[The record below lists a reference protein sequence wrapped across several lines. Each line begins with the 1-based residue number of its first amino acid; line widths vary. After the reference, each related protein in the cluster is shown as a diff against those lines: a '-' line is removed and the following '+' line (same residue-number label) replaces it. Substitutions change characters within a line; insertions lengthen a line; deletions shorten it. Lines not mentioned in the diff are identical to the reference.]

1 MMHRYWN
8 YWMMTQRGGAM
19 SYVTFAGGFALL
31 VYVGFYVLADM
42 LGIRIGVFRTFG
54 TNALAAYLLHGII
67 GGAVKS
73 FIPQRRARLVRDH
86 GVVLGFLLDLA
97 LCSHAGKEQ
106 DLSARLV
113 PATASSQRPEFAR
126 CSAA

>member
-8 YWMMTQRGGAM
+8 YWMMTQRGGAI
-19 SYVTFAGGFALL
+19 SYTTFAGGFALL

-54 TNALAAYLLHGII
+54 TNALAAYVLHGII

-73 FIPQRRARLVRDH
+73 FIPQDAPAWYVIT
-86 GVVLGFLLDLA
+86 A
-97 LCSHAGKEQ
+97 LCFDFFLIWLFVRTLEKNKIF
-106 DLSARLV
+106 LRV
-113 PATASSQRPEFAR
+113 
-126 CSAA
+126 